1 MYEDESYYLLLL
13 KFHVPAAV
21 IAYKLALE
29 FVLQS
34 LIVLCNVHE
43 VPKEK
48 IESTWCKIDNTGLPG
63 TARALEIMLQ
73 HRI

>member
-1 MYEDESYYLLLL
+1 MYSKKKNYIYNNYSS
-13 KFHVPAAV
+13 KTAFVVVHVPTAV

-43 VPKEK
+43 VPMEK
-48 IESTWCKIDNTGLPG
+48 IEST
-63 TARALEIMLQ
+63 
-73 HRI
+73 

>member
-13 KFHVPAAV
+13 KFHVPVAV

-29 FVLQS
+29 FVLES
-34 LIVLCNVHE
+34 LIVLCNVNE

-48 IESTWCKIDNTGLPG
+48 IEST
-63 TARALEIMLQ
+63 
-73 HRI
+73 